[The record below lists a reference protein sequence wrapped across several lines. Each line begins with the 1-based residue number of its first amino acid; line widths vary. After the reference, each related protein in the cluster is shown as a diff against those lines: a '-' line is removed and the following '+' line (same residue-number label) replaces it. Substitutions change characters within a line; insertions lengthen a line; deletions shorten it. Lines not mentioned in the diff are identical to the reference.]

1 MDTDAEVD
9 LDANADDGDTVAET
23 VAVFPTE
30 VLAFDDVLFDFF
42 SSSLFATTA
51 GSKEVSK
58 EEVSKEEVSKEVSL
72 QEVIDDARDDCDAL
86 VVFLVSTISLLERNR
101 CLKEPLHSISLP
113 PIIAVSWPQFPGKK
127 EKRSL

>member
-51 GSKEVSK
+51 GSK
-58 EEVSKEEVSKEVSL
+58 EVSKEEVSKEVSL

>member
-30 VLAFDDVLFDFF
+30 VLAFDDVLFDF

-51 GSKEVSK
+51 GSK
-58 EEVSKEEVSKEVSL
+58 EVSKEEVSKEVSL

>member
-30 VLAFDDVLFDFF
+30 VLAFDDVLFDF

-51 GSKEVSK
+51 GSK
-58 EEVSKEEVSKEVSL
+58 EVSKEEVSKEVSL

-101 CLKEPLHSISLP
+101 CLKEPLHSISLL